1 MSVRYRRSE
10 EALARL
16 TPEQPQVTQREGTER
31 PFTGE
36 HLNNKAAGIYVDVVS
51 GESLFA
57 SSDKSESGT
66 GWPSFTRPILRDNVV
81 EKADLSHGMRRVEVR
96 SKRGDSRLSHVFPDG
111 PRDAGGMRYCINSA
125 ALRFVPLEAMEAEG
139 YGDLLQLFDNTGE
152 ETAR

>member
-10 EALARL
+10 EALVRL
-16 TPEQPQVTQREGTER
+16 TPEQHRVTQREGTER

-51 GESLFA
+51 GEPLFA
-57 SSDKSESGT
+57 SSDKFESGT
-66 GWPSFTRPILRDNVV
+66 GRPSFTRPILRGDLV
-81 EKADLSHGMRRVEVR
+81 EKTYLSHCTRCVEVR
-96 SKRGDSRLSHVFPDG
+96 SKHGDSRLGHVLPDG

-125 ALRFVPLEAMEAEG
+125 ALRFIPLEAMEAEG
-139 YGDLLQLFDNTGE
+139 YGDLLHLFDNAGK